1 MALHST
7 KFWDFSNQLYDKD
20 GVAEIC
26 LKLQGEF
33 GVDVNL
39 FLFCYWI
46 AHFKYA
52 PSEIEWTQ
60 ILEFSKSWKTKI
72 VQPLRNTRKSLKKL
86 LKSHPQ
92 NSDFAKLL
100 KKLKSD
106 ELLAEKI
113 QQEAIQSLLKHR
125 EADAQAFSSKDA
137 MINLSYYFS
146 TLDIA
151 QTEELKSGLLKIAES
166 IIYS

>member
-26 LKLQGEF
+26 LKLQEEL

-46 AHFKYA
+46 AHFKYS
-52 PSEIEWTQ
+52 PSESEWAQ

-92 NSDFAKLL
+92 NSDFAELR

-137 MINLSYYFS
+137 MTNLSYYFS

>member
-7 KFWDFSNQLYDKD
+7 KFWDFSHQLYDKD

-26 LKLQGEF
+26 LKLQEEL

-52 PSEIEWTQ
+52 PSEIEWAQ

-86 LKSHPQ
+86 LKNHPE
-92 NSDFAKLL
+92 NSDFTELL
-100 KKLKSD
+100 RNLKSD

-113 QQEAIQSLLKHR
+113 QQEAMQSLLKTT
-125 EADAQAFSSKDA
+125 EADAQTFSSKDA

-146 TLDIA
+146 KLDIA

-166 IIYS
+166 VTSS